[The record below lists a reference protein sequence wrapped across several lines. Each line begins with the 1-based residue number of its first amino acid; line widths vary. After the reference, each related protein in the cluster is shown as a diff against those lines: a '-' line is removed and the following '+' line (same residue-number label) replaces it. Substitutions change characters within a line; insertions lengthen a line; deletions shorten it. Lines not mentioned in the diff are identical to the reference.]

1 MDVSG
6 FRERPHHLVDILWLA
21 SRFDG
26 KRVIRHVA
34 GSTTQPTAETTRN
47 PGPGGFCTGDDD
59 IRIGGAMGQDIALRS
74 RGHPSCASGVDFI
87 AQGHGTVVF
96 RFCRYQR

>member
-21 SRFDG
+21 PRFDG
-26 KRVIRHVA
+26 KRIIRHTIS
-34 GSTTQPTAETTRN
+34 GSVVL
-47 PGPGGFCTGDDD
+47 
-59 IRIGGAMGQDIALRS
+59 MGQDMALRS
-74 RGHPSCASGVDFI
+74 HGHPSCASGVDFI
-87 AQGHGTVVF
+87 AHGDGTVVF